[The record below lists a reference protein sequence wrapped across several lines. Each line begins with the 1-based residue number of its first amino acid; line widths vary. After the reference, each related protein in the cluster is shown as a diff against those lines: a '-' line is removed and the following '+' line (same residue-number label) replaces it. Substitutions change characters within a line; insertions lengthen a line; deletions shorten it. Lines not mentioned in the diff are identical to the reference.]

1 MKKFLSLAFLL
12 VLGAGALHAKLV
24 PAELAQQVAA
34 NYYREH
40 SLTEPSA
47 LSLAYTETAPDG
59 LATYYIFNVNQENGF
74 VIVSADDAAHPVIGY
89 STSSHFTVP
98 PSRSNIAIWLERR
111 SKEMIEIR
119 DKHFAADAEITSE
132 WTSYS
137 DNSGKKLIKPNS
149 INSVGVL
156 PLVQTTWNQ
165 SPNYNAMCPG
175 GSVTGCVATAMA
187 QIMRYWNYPAQGQ
200 GSSSYNSN
208 FGPLS
213 VNYSGATYNW
223 ANMPLY
229 ISGNNSDV
237 ALINYHAGVSVEMD
251 YSPSGSGAWVCSFD
265 NPVCAQNSYVNY
277 FRYDPST
284 IQGLD
289 RSMYSDPD
297 WTQLLIADLDN
308 GWPIQYVG
316 WDPSAGGHTW
326 ICDGYDQNNNFHMN
340 WGWGGSGNGWYTIN
354 SMNPSGMDFSQGHEA
369 VTGIV
374 PMSSVAVDA
383 GAPAIVSPAGM
394 SCAAA
399 INPVNPVIKL
409 ENFGNTPLTSC
420 VINYQLDGGPLQTQS
435 WNGTLNSFQSSFV
448 NLPAIPVSAGTH
460 TLTCYTTNPNG
471 SADMNAMNDQ
481 SMQVFGVYTSAPA
494 HNTNFVE
501 GFESA
506 TFPGTEWDLLNSNGQ
521 DWTLTSAS
529 AATGTVSA
537 MIDNMSNPAGN
548 VSMLQ
553 SNSFD
558 LSAFTSPSL
567 TFKLAYQQRSTANMD
582 KLQVMVSTNCGASW
596 FQRWAKA
603 GTSLSTVSGTGT
615 APFVPAASDF
625 QTYTVN
631 LVPLSASQN
640 VYFRWVFTADV
651 NGAGNN
657 LYIDDIN
664 LVNTNPTGIST
675 TKAEMLR
682 VYPNPAE
689 NNLFIESPAKINT
702 LQVIDVLG
710 KTQLSQNYTVEKQ
723 VKLDV
728 SSLNPGVYFVKIYSG
743 EEQKLIRF
751 IKQ

>member
-1 MKKFLSLAFLL
+1 MRKLLSVAFTFA
-12 VLGAGALHAKLV
+12 LGINVIHAKLV
-24 PAELAQQVAA
+24 PAPLAQSVAV
-34 NYYREH
+34 NFYRQQ
-40 SLTEPSA
+40 SVTEPSDIN
-47 LSLAYTETAPDG
+47 LLYTEKAADG
-59 LATYYIFNVNQENGF
+59 QATYYIFNVNANDGF
-74 VIVSADDAAHPVIGY
+74 VIISADDAAHPVIGY
-89 STSSHFTVP
+89 STTGHFALPEV
-98 PSRSNIAIWLERR
+98 RSNIYIWLHKR
-111 SKEMIEIR
+111 SLEMEEIR
-119 DKHFAADAEITSE
+119 AKHFAADAAITGE
-132 WTSYS
+132 WAAYS
-137 DNSGKKLIKPNS
+137 TASNKKLMSPNTIS
-149 INSVGVL
+149 SAGVQ

-187 QIMRYWNYPAQGQ
+187 QIMRYWNYPATGQ

-208 FGPLS
+208 YGPLA
-213 VNYSGATYNW
+213 VNYGAATYNW
-223 ANMPLY
+223 ANMPLA
-229 ISGNNSDV
+229 ISGNNNDV

-289 RSMYSDPD
+289 RGMFTDQQ
-297 WTQLLIADLDN
+297 WEQALVNDLDN

-316 WDPSAGGHTW
+316 WDPAEGGHTW
-326 ICDGYDQNNNFHMN
+326 ICDGYDQNMNFHMN
-340 WGWGGSGNGWYTIN
+340 WGWGGAGNGWYTIN
-354 SMNPSGMDFSQGHEA
+354 SMNPVGMDFSQGHEA

-374 PMSSVAVDA
+374 PMSSVALDA
-383 GAPAIVSPAGM
+383 GAPAIISPVGM

-399 INPVNPVIKL
+399 VNPVSPVIKL
-409 ENFGNTPLTSC
+409 ENFGNTVLSSC
-420 VINYQLDGGPLQTQS
+420 VISYQLDGGPVQTQNWTGS
-435 WNGTLNSFQSSFV
+435 LSSFQSSFV
-448 NLPAIPVSAGTH
+448 TLPSIPLTAGTH
-460 TLTCYTTNPNG
+460 TLTCYTSNPNG
-471 SADMNAMNDQ
+471 SSDMNAMNDQ
-481 SMQVFGVYTSAPA
+481 STQVFGVYASAPA

-506 TFPGTEWDLLNSNGQ
+506 VFPGSEWDILNTAGQ

-537 MIDNMSNPAGN
+537 MIDNMSNTPGN
-548 VSMLQ
+548 VSSLQ

-558 LSAFTSPSL
+558 LSAFSSPSL
-567 TFKLAYQQRSTANMD
+567 TFKVAYQQRSTSNAD
-582 KLQVMVSTNCGASW
+582 KLQVMVSTNCGATW

-603 GTSLSTVSGTGT
+603 GTALSTVSGTGST
-615 APFVPAASDF
+615 PFVPAASDF

-631 LVPLSASQN
+631 LVPLSNANN

-664 LVNTNPTGIST
+664 LVNSSVTGIADS
-675 TKAEMLR
+675 KVQALQ

-689 NNLFIESPAKINT
+689 NNLFISSPEKISNV
-702 LQVIDVLG
+702 QIIDVLG
-710 KTQLSQNYTVEKQ
+710 KTQMTQSYSIDK

-728 SSLNPGVYFVKIYSG
+728 STLTPGVYFVKVISG
-743 EEQKLIRF
+743 SDQKLIRF
-751 IKQ
+751 VKQ